1 MNVIILSIVNAENI
15 KIHSYLFYQ
24 FIKIVNKTRPI
35 KRYKKMLENEQYFK
49 FILNYN
55 MIT

>member
-1 MNVIILSIVNAENI
+1 MRKTLKYTVI
-15 KIHSYLFYQ
+15 Y
-24 FIKIVNKTRPI
+24 FISSKIVNKTRPI